1 MKGNSIFLSTFYLI
15 FFLIGFLTYKDY
27 GIGIEEIFQRAS
39 GFYWLK
45 YILNQ
50 IGFVELA
57 SLSNTKLL
65 ESYSINPGLP
75 KVIENLSYGIVFD
88 VPSALLELLFNFENF
103 NQNIYLKHFLC
114 FLVFLTSCICF
125 SSILIKRFSSFYVTF
140 FGTLA
145 YCFSPKIYGASFF
158 DGKDL
163 FFLSL
168 FTITIYF
175 YQKFEIK
182 QKSLNLFLFILFAA
196 FLTSTRPPGL
206 MIAISF
212 IFIYILMFISNLKE
226 KNNLKIISYFISIYL
241 ILLYAHW
248 PYLWNF
254 LEYNIDQ
261 MFFNANVTFFF
272 DGEFYKQRSLP
283 FSYIPKW
290 IFISTPIFIL
300 FFFTI
305 GLVLVLKRFF
315 FRLINI
321 REESKVLY
329 KYDFWR
335 SSKEKMDFFIL
346 LCFFQTIIIYLSFN
360 EELTASWRH
369 FFFFHFILV
378 YFFSFSIFLI
388 FSKLRRKKLKIFI
401 TSLLFLLNIEMIY
414 KSYLYHPYQYSYF
427 NNLMSKKEKKL
438 FERDTAHLS
447 RLDAMKE
454 ILRDANNDNI
464 IRVGNGSASPL
475 SDIMYMF
482 NKTQRNK
489 IVLIGNDNLQNAD
502 YIFTNYIYEVN
513 VKFNDKYKIP
523 KNFKLY
529 KSLEKN
535 DTLIYS
541 IYKKK

>member
-1 MKGNSIFLSTFYLI
+1 M
-15 FFLIGFLTYKDY
+15 
-27 GIGIEEIFQRAS
+27 
-39 GFYWLK
+39 
-45 YILNQ
+45 
-50 IGFVELA
+50 
-57 SLSNTKLL
+57 
-65 ESYSINPGLP
+65 
-75 KVIENLSYGIVFD
+75 
-88 VPSALLELLFNFENF
+88 
-103 NQNIYLKHFLC
+103 
-114 FLVFLTSCICF
+114 
-125 SSILIKRFSSFYVTF
+125 IKRFSSFYVTF

-175 YQKFEIK
+175 YQNFEIR
-182 QKSLNLFLFILFAA
+182 QKGVNLFIFILFAA

-241 ILLYAHW
+241 ILLYTHW

-369 FFFFHFILV
+369 FFFFHFILF

-388 FSKLRRKKLKIFI
+388 FSKLKRKKLKILI
-401 TSLLFLLNIEMIY
+401 ISLLFLLNIIGFITI
-414 KSYLYHPYQYSYF
+414 SIHPYQYSYF

-482 NKTQRNK
+482 NETQRNK